1 MKQHL
6 ERVAQLIPA
15 EVVAAHLAIQ
25 GLVYNQITIRDLAI
39 ELSAGVL
46 LVLLP
51 FYLRARG
58 VTATKQIVLTM
69 GSFVA
74 WVLAVS
80 LPVHQRSGLDP
91 LWGSI
96 VLILWSVVAAVAA
109 PKAAGSSPDADD
121 EAASERG
128 QEG

>member
-1 MKQHL
+1 MKQAL
-6 ERVAQLIPA
+6 ERVVQMIPA

-25 GLVYNQITIRDLAI
+25 GVVYNRITIRDIAI
-39 ELSAGVL
+39 EVSAGVL
-46 LVLLP
+46 FVLLP

-58 VTATKQIVLTM
+58 VTTTKQIVLTM

-91 LWGSI
+91 LWGSV
-96 VLILWSVVAAVAA
+96 VLILWSAVAA
-109 PKAAGSSPDADD
+109 GVAPSAAGSSPVADD
-121 EAASERG
+121 TAASEG
-128 QEG
+128 SQEG